1 MGYPIR
7 LAAIFLVLMSG
18 AVKAAEY
25 KTVTI
30 ATKKIGN
37 TATVGGTVIPFKEVT
52 LSAQVPGQVQF
63 IAGSEGDDFKKGI
76 VLVTID
82 DTAIQAQRRA
92 ALADIYNAESA
103 LRNAQVQYSREL
115 WSPRST
121 SPSNAPGMGLPFM
134 FDQFFTRNFSN
145 MAGRSDTAVE
155 RRADLYAQGSGVSQ
169 AQSRLLQARAQVET
183 LDAKIMD
190 ARLAAPFDGLIVSKM
205 VETGDTVQPG
215 QPLVKFA
222 QTKFLRIRAEVP
234 VRLVSGLREDMIVPA
249 RLDVYGAE
257 IQARVARIY
266 PMANS
271 ARHTVTVKFDLPQG
285 VSGGPGMY
293 AEVQIPD
300 PTAQA
305 QDLPIVPE
313 SALVWRGSLP
323 GIFIL
328 VDGRPSLRLLRIG
341 MPSSPG
347 WVSVLAGLK
356 GGEKVIVDPP
366 KGMASGSKTHKAK

>member
-1 MGYPIR
+1 MGGPIK
-7 LAAIFLVLMSG
+7 LAAAFLVLMSG
-18 AVKAAEY
+18 AVSGAEY
-25 KTVTI
+25 ETVTI
-30 ATKKIGN
+30 VTKTIGN
-37 TATVGGTVIPFKEVT
+37 TATVGGTVIPYKEVT

-63 IAGSEGDDFKKGI
+63 VAGSEGDDFKKGV
-76 VLVTID
+76 VLVAID
-82 DTAIQAQRRA
+82 DAAIQAQRRA
-92 ALADIYNAESA
+92 ALADIYNAQSA

-121 SPSNAPGMGLPFM
+121 SPSSAPGMGLPFM

-145 MAGRSDTAVE
+145 MSGRSNTAVE

-190 ARLAAPFDGLIVSKM
+190 ARLVAPFDGLIVGKM

-234 VRLVSGLREDMIVPA
+234 VRLVSGLRVDMIVPA

-266 PMANS
+266 PMADS

-293 AEVQIPD
+293 AEIQIPD
-300 PTAQA
+300 PTAKA
-305 QDLPIVPE
+305 QNLPVVPE

-323 GIFIL
+323 GIFVL
-328 VDGRPSLRLLRIG
+328 AEGRPSLRLLRVG

-356 GGEKVIVDPP
+356 GGEKVIVNPP
-366 KGMASGSKTHKAK
+366 KGMASGPKINKTQ